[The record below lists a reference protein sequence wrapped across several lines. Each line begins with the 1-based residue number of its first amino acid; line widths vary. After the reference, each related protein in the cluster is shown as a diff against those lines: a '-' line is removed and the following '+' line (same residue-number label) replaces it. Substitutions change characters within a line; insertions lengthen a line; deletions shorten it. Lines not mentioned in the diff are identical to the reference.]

1 MRKLYIM
8 KYRVDIQ
15 LKPKGTFSVLDIIAG
30 NKAKAI
36 ALAMEN
42 VIDCGYTLSDF
53 KKVNVKEV
61 K

>member
-1 MRKLYIM
+1 M
-8 KYRVDIQ
+8 KYRVDVQ

-42 VIDCGYTLSDF
+42 LIDCGYTLSDF